1 MLFALSV
8 RSAYVL
14 KLMLYITFTDITWN
28 ELRYYSYETGHVSNT
43 HALVGGGRGGQTSRV
58 KSECSHVLREIGVLR
73 EARAKLDTY
82 SPVQV
87 ELRTATVVRQRHFVE

>member
-1 MLFALSV
+1 M
-8 RSAYVL
+8 
-14 KLMLYITFTDITWN
+14 
-28 ELRYYSYETGHVSNT
+28 
-43 HALVGGGRGGQTSRV
+43 
-58 KSECSHVLREIGVLR
+58 KSECSHVFRDIGVLR